1 VDSIERL
8 AAALREALTE
18 IVLIV
23 NQSAPTRTDETAFVR
38 TDELEQIST
47 PERLLYPY
55 EEARERLGGIGR
67 STLYKLVERGDL
79 VNVKIGRHSF
89 ITGDSISTFVAHLA
103 GG

>member
-1 VDSIERL
+1 MDSIERL

-18 IVLIV
+18 IVLTV
-23 NQSAPTRTDETAFVR
+23 NQSAPARNIETASVR
-38 TDELEQIST
+38 TDELEQISV
-47 PERLLYPY
+47 PERLLYPH

-79 VNVKIGRHSF
+79 VNVKIGKRSF
-89 ITGDSISTFVAHLA
+89 ITADSLKAFVDHLA